1 VGIDTTSLLLNY
13 GAVSNGSA
21 MPTFSSSPSPARRRL
36 LLSLRSQRSVGVG
49 TQNLAVGLLYEK
61 RQAVPLKAGGEMFF
75 LWWLKSARRH
85 LTQRH
90 QIAEKELA
98 RSKALLAE
106 DRRNIVLP
114 LRAADQRNHFSDVIC
129 DALDVGY
136 GPAGRKGVPG
146 E

>member
-1 VGIDTTSLLLNY
+1 
-13 GAVSNGSA
+13 
-21 MPTFSSSPSPARRRL
+21 
-36 LLSLRSQRSVGVG
+36 
-49 TQNLAVGLLYEK
+49 
-61 RQAVPLKAGGEMFF
+61 MFF
-75 LWWLKSARRH
+75 LWWLKSARRL

-114 LRAADQRNHFSDVIC
+114 LRAADQRNHFSDIIR